1 MQPTAP
7 EVVAERAD
15 RFRAWVGN
23 VSRPQP
29 QGHGFVYTPARSLG
43 WTPLRKP
50 LRECTV
56 ALVTTAGLHLKRR
69 EPFAVYAEA
78 GDWTSRCIPGD
89 VDTRDLTFTHTHY
102 DTRDALRDPNVVFPL
117 DRLRELAA
125 VGMIGGVAPRHFGF
139 MGFIPDPRHL
149 VQETAPEAAATLA
162 ADEVD
167 VALLTA
173 G

>member
-1 MQPTAP
+1 MQVTAP
-7 EVVAERAD
+7 EVVAERAE

-29 QGHGFVYTPARSLG
+29 AGHRFIYTPAQPLH

-50 LRECTV
+50 LHECTV
-56 ALVTTAGLHLKRR
+56 ALITTAGLHLRSQ
-69 EPFAVYAEA
+69 EPFAVYAEE
-78 GDWTSRCIPGD
+78 GDWTSRCIPEE
-89 VDTRDLTFTHTHY
+89 VATRDLTFTHTHY
-102 DTRDALRDPNVVFPL
+102 DTRDPLRDPNVVFPI

-125 VGMIGGVAPRHFGF
+125 DGTIGRLAPRHFGF

-149 VQETAPEAAATLA
+149 VRETAPQVAAALA
-162 ADEVD
+162 ADRVD
-167 VALLTA
+167 VTLLTA